1 MVTITSGFFILMF
14 RRLTRS
20 TRADTLFP
28 YTALFRSSEYQA
40 MAERVL
46 RLIGAGD
53 IYQANLTFHGHV
65 ATEGDPLALYAKLRG
80 AAGAGWGA
88 RSEEHTSELQSLM
101 RISYAVF
108 CLKKKTKLDL
118 CTLTFI

>member
-1 MVTITSGFFILMF
+1 M
-14 RRLTRS
+14 
-20 TRADTLFP
+20 
-28 YTALFRSSEYQA
+28 ALFDRVEQIPANEVPALLPDPDGAWIGPLQPGISYSEYQA

-88 RSEEHTSELQSLM
+88 VDGIDRLFDMVTCHFGADLSLV
-101 RISYAVF
+101 IDDDSP
-108 CLKKKTKLDL
+108 
-118 CTLTFI
+118 

>member
-1 MVTITSGFFILMF
+1 
-14 RRLTRS
+14 
-20 TRADTLFP
+20 
-28 YTALFRSSEYQA
+28 

-88 RSEEHTSELQSLM
+88 VVHTGERWILSASPELFFPVGDG
-101 RISYAVF
+101 RITTRPMKGTA
-108 CLKKKTKLDL
+108 TLDRDADRARAGAAAPR
-118 CTLTFI
+118 TATTAPAGRTNDR